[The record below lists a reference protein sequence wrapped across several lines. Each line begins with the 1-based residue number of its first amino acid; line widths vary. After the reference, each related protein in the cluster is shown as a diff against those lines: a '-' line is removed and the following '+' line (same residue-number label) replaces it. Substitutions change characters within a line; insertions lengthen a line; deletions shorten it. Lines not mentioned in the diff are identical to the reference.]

1 MQRYLLTMC
10 YEHENYVN
18 DIERKKQ
25 YKNDIVSVIHKQKL
39 PFFKKRKILKLVQAL
54 CDMQFL
60 LDESEQTDLVLN
72 EEVWNSDCLEY
83 NVNRVYEFIVQNSI
97 ESQSVDTQ
105 AI

>member
-39 PFFKKRKILKLVQAL
+39 PFFKKRKILKLV
-54 CDMQFL
+54 D
-60 LDESEQTDLVLN
+60 
-72 EEVWNSDCLEY
+72 
-83 NVNRVYEFIVQNSI
+83 
-97 ESQSVDTQ
+97 
-105 AI
+105 